1 MGDGKE
7 SQTSRGQLAT
17 IVASTSK
24 QTKNNLSLQLRV
36 SVILCIF
43 GFPLFTRGYSNVID
57 ELCMRAQLPLY
68 SPRDYA

>member
-1 MGDGKE
+1 MGDGTG

-17 IVASTSK
+17 IVDSKSK

-36 SVILCIF
+36 SVTVHIRF
-43 GFPLFTRGYSNVID
+43 SLFTRGYSNVID

>member
-36 SVILCIF
+36 SVTVHIRF
-43 GFPLFTRGYSNVID
+43 FLFTQRCSNVID
-57 ELCMRAQLPLY
+57 ELCMRAQIPLY
-68 SPRDYA
+68 YPRDYA